1 VYMIIDFKVDYDTV
15 TYDSSYVE
23 RTLPPVLRMTLG
35 IVTLTEVGVQRRIST
50 RMAAHEKRLT
60 EKRATE
66 EFVRPRDAAV
76 QLQISYPTVKQWIY
90 NRKLRAV
97 KTPGGHY
104 RIPQSEVDR
113 LLHRTRGHNEDE
125 RRVSYKRISGR
136 NQLVGRIVDIR
147 VSGLVAQVTL
157 SVGGQLITSLITSGA
172 VREMQLRKGQTAAA
186 LIKATEVMII
196 RV

>member
-1 VYMIIDFKVDYDTV
+1 MKKEKI
-15 TYDSSYVE
+15 SRE
-23 RTLPPVLRMTLG
+23 
-35 IVTLTEVGVQRRIST
+35 TES
-50 RMAAHEKRLT
+50 LL
-60 EKRATE
+60 
-66 EFVRPRDAAV
+66 RPRDAAV

-90 NRKLRAV
+90 HRKLRAI

-113 LLHRTRGHNEDE
+113 LLYKTQGHNKDE
-125 RRVSYKRISGR
+125 RRVTYKRISGR
-136 NQLVGRIVDIR
+136 NQLVGRIVEVR
-147 VSGLVAQVTL
+147 VSGLVAQVTI

-172 VREMQLRKGQTAAA
+172 VREMQLKKGQTAAA

>member
-1 VYMIIDFKVDYDTV
+1 
-15 TYDSSYVE
+15 
-23 RTLPPVLRMTLG
+23 
-35 IVTLTEVGVQRRIST
+35 
-50 RMAAHEKRLT
+50 MAAHEKKLR
-60 EKRATE
+60 EKRTTE

-76 QLQISYPTVKQWIY
+76 QLQISYPTIKQWIY
-90 NRKLRAV
+90 HRKLRAV

-104 RIPQSEVDR
+104 RIPQAEVDR
-113 LLHRTRGHNEDE
+113 LLHRTRGHNEEE

-157 SVGGQLITSLITSGA
+157 SVGGQLITSLITSGV
-172 VREMQLRKGQTAAA
+172 VREMQLKKGQTAAA

>member
-1 VYMIIDFKVDYDTV
+1 
-15 TYDSSYVE
+15 
-23 RTLPPVLRMTLG
+23 
-35 IVTLTEVGVQRRIST
+35 
-50 RMAAHEKRLT
+50 MAAHEKRLR

-136 NQLVGRIVDIR
+136 NQLVGRIVDIL
-147 VSGLVAQVTL
+147 VSGLVAQVTV

-172 VREMQLRKGQTAAA
+172 LREMQLKKGQTAAA

>member
-1 VYMIIDFKVDYDTV
+1 MKAKK
-15 TYDSSYVE
+15 S
-23 RTLPPVLRMTLG
+23 LPAEDPML
-35 IVTLTEVGVQRRIST
+35 
-50 RMAAHEKRLT
+50 
-60 EKRATE
+60 
-66 EFVRPRDAAV
+66 RPRDAAI
-76 QLQISYPTVKQWIY
+76 QLQISYPTIKQWIY
-90 NRKLRAV
+90 HRKLRAV

-172 VREMQLRKGQTAAA
+172 VREMQLKKGQTAAA

-196 RV
+196 RL